1 MTNKTILTDADGV
14 LLDWEV
20 DFNKWMAK
28 RGYAKKVNDVYEME
42 IAYGLS
48 KFKCKKLVREFN
60 SSAWVR
66 YLPAFRDARSGV
78 AHLVEAGYK
87 FHCITSL
94 SLDEKAGK
102 LRKKNLEAI
111 FGKNVFEEVICLDT
125 GADKDDALE
134 PYKDSGLYWIE
145 DKTANANL
153 GAKLGLKSLLI
164 NHTHNETQDTV
175 DGVVRV
181 GKWAQIVDIVVNV

>member
-1 MTNKTILTDADGV
+1 MTNKIILTDADGV

-145 DKTANANL
+145 DKTVNANL

-181 GKWAQIVDIVVNV
+181 GKWAQIVDIIVNV